1 MKRTLLIPLDG
12 SDFSLQIVR
21 VVVDFFDPRDM
32 TLLLLRI
39 APSLKM
45 SLETVPART
54 LLEGAGV
61 LSGLYER
68 GEQGYSV
75 LAEEWQGVRDQLLA
89 ELRPE
94 AERLREL
101 GYTVK
106 MDVQFGDSAQ
116 CITHYAR
123 EEGVSLIAMATHGR
137 SGFDRLVMGSV
148 AERVL
153 RNVAV
158 PVLLLRPEAA
168 AVARTAGERLA
179 LALGQG
185 GGLRIAVATDGATFG
200 QRAVALASQLQQL
213 VGGEL
218 TVLVTASEREG
229 AGKA

>member
-1 MKRTLLIPLDG
+1 VKRKLLIPLDG

-32 TLLLLRI
+32 ELLLLRI
-39 APSLKM
+39 APPLKM
-45 SLETVPART
+45 SLETAPART
-54 LLEGAGV
+54 LLDRVGV
-61 LSGLYER
+61 LLGSYER
-68 GEQGYSV
+68 GGEGDSV
-75 LAEEWQGVRDQLLA
+75 LEEVLQGVRDQLLA

-106 MDVQFGDSAQ
+106 TDVQFGDPAQRIMNSAS
-116 CITHYAR
+116 

-158 PVLLLRPEAA
+158 PVLLLRPEAG

-200 QRAVALASQLQQL
+200 QRAVTLASQLQQL
-213 VGGEL
+213 GQ
-218 TVLVTASEREG
+218 A
-229 AGKA
+229 